1 MITYREAQES
11 DLVKLLKM
19 WKNFQDEQMNYFK
32 KYSKFKENVIE
43 ITKDFFLETMNLK
56 KGLIYLAID
65 NKKIIGFV
73 LARVTD
79 FYPPTMKWKKEGKIN
94 NIIVKENYQGKGI
107 GKSLFKYA
115 EAFLKENG
123 AEIFSVV
130 TRTQNSSIEFYEK
143 MGLKQ
148 FQVRLLKVF

>member
-1 MITYREAQES
+1 MMITYREAQES

-79 FYPPTMKWKKEGKIN
+79 FYPPTMKWKKEGK
-94 NIIVKENYQGKGI
+94 G
-107 GKSLFKYA
+107 SLQKHEDHREKLCEFCGFMVSFRTILLVTTSAFVFDTPHTRPRTHDRVYA
-115 EAFLKENG
+115 L
-123 AEIFSVV
+123 
-130 TRTQNSSIEFYEK
+130 QN
-143 MGLKQ
+143 MP
-148 FQVRLLKVF
+148 R